1 MSTGGQTPEELETL
15 LEDAILLGDADTIAC
30 LFEPGSLFILD
41 EATRELRGRGEIR
54 QAGPALRLD
63 RRGYLAA
70 PRRVFQARD
79 TALLLGPGVVNVVRR
94 SKDGTWRY
102 AVCFL
107 FADEGE
113 TQTTSTPG

>member
-1 MSTGGQTPEELETL
+1 MSTGGQSPEELETL

-30 LFEPGSLFILD
+30 LFEPGGLLILD

-63 RRGYLAA
+63 RCGYLAA
-70 PRRVFQARD
+70 PRQVFQARD

-102 AVCFL
+102 AVCIL
-107 FADEGE
+107 FPDGDEPWAA
-113 TQTTSTPG
+113 STPG